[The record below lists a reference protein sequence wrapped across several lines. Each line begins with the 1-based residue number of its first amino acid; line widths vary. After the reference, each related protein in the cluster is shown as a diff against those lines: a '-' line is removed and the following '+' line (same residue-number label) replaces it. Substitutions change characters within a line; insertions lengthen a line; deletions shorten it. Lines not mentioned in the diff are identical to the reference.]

1 MSGNISVKGKVIKDM
16 TSAGNERTTRRSFV
30 KGTVVMGMG
39 LGMTKGNSSAS
50 KVIEDVAHDSKGF
63 LSETTQKLLADYNL
77 KYPIFQAAPGGQDL
91 AIAVAKSGGMG
102 AVALSFD
109 SPDYAFK
116 VVNRMINATNG
127 NFYGNYVLS
136 VPPKSLDRA
145 LEAGCPIIQFSW
157 GIPSQDI
164 VNKVRHGGAKLG
176 IQVSSNLGAKKAL
189 SCDPD
194 FLICQ
199 GIEAGGHVQGT
210 SSLLESIEG
219 ILELAGPVPVLAA
232 GGIANGQDIRQVL
245 KAGAAGAVLGTR
257 FMATRESDAHDDYKR
272 ELVEADADSTV
283 YTICFDKE
291 PTFATGTW
299 NSAHRVLRNST
310 FIEWEAAGCPLSG
323 SKPGETDV
331 VATHPIYGETF
342 RYETMSPVTGHE
354 GSLEAMALYAGE
366 GVGKVKDLPSAD
378 ALLERLWK
386 EFKAT
391 R

>member
-1 MSGNISVKGKVIKDM
+1 M
-16 TSAGNERTTRRSFV
+16 R
-30 KGTVVMGMG
+30 
-39 LGMTKGNSSAS
+39 KGNSF
-50 KVIEDVAHDSKGF
+50 VAKAMESESNGDKAG
-63 LSETTQKLLADYNL
+63 LTETTKKLLADYNL

-91 AIAVAKSGGMG
+91 AIAVAQSGGMG

-157 GIPSQDI
+157 GIPSRDV

-189 SCDPD
+189 SCAPD

-232 GGIANGQDIRQVL
+232 GGIANGQDIRRVVNT
-245 KAGAAGAVLGTR
+245 GAAGAILGTR
-257 FMATRESDAHDDYKR
+257 FMATQESDAHDDYKR
-272 ELVEADADSTV
+272 ELIAAHADSTV

-291 PTFATGTW
+291 PTFAAGTW
-299 NSAHRVLRNST
+299 DSAHRVLRNST

-323 SKPGETDV
+323 SRPGENDV
-331 VATHPIYGETF
+331 VATHPVYGETL

-366 GVGKVKDLPSAD
+366 GVGKVKDLPFASD
-378 ALLERLWK
+378 LLERLWK
-386 EFKAT
+386 EFKAA

>member
-245 KAGAAGAVLGTR
+245 RAGAAGAILGTR

-272 ELVEADADSTV
+272 ELVEAKGDSTV

>member
-1 MSGNISVKGKVIKDM
+1 M
-16 TSAGNERTTRRSFV
+16 TFAEKERTTRRSFL
-30 KGTVVMGMG
+30 KGTVVMSMG
-39 LGMTKGNSSAS
+39 LGVTKGKDSMS
-50 KVIEDVAHDSKGF
+50 KVIEDNVQDDREF
-63 LSETTQKLLADYNL
+63 LSETTQKLLVDYNL
-77 KYPIFQAAPGGQDL
+77 KYPIFQAAPGGQNL
-91 AIAVAKSGGMG
+91 AIAVAKCGAMG

-116 VVNRMINATNG
+116 VVNRMINETNG
-127 NFYGNYVLS
+127 NFYANYVLS

-164 VNKVRHGGAKLG
+164 VNKVRNGGAKLG

-189 SCDPD
+189 SCNPD

-210 SSLLESIEG
+210 SALLELIGE

-232 GGIANGQDIRQVL
+232 GGIANGQDIQ
-245 KAGAAGAVLGTR
+245 KAFQAGATGVIIGTR
-257 FMATRESDAHDDYKR
+257 FMATQESDAHDDYKR
-272 ELVEADADSTV
+272 ELVEAKGDSTV

-310 FIEWEAAGCPLSG
+310 FIEWEAAGCPLAG
-323 SKPGETDV
+323 SRPGENDV
-331 VATHPIYGETF
+331 VATHPTYGETF
-342 RYETMSPVTGHE
+342 RYETIPPMKGHE

-366 GVGKVKDLPSAD
+366 GVGKVTDVPPVD
-378 ALLERLWK
+378 ELLQRLWE
-386 EFKAT
+386 EFKAA
-391 R
+391 

>member
-1 MSGNISVKGKVIKDM
+1 M
-16 TSAGNERTTRRSFV
+16 
-30 KGTVVMGMG
+30 
-39 LGMTKGNSSAS
+39 
-50 KVIEDVAHDSKGF
+50 HDSRQV
-63 LSETTQKLLADYNL
+63 LSETTKKLLADYNL

-116 VVNRMINATNG
+116 VVNRMTNATNG

-157 GIPSQDI
+157 GIPSQNI
-164 VNKVRHGGAKLG
+164 VNKVCYGGAKLG

-232 GGIANGQDIRQVL
+232 GGIANGQDFRQVL
-245 KAGAAGAVLGTR
+245 KAGAAGAILGTR

-272 ELVEADADSTV
+272 ELVEAKGDSTV

-299 NSAHRVLRNST
+299 NSSHRVLRNST